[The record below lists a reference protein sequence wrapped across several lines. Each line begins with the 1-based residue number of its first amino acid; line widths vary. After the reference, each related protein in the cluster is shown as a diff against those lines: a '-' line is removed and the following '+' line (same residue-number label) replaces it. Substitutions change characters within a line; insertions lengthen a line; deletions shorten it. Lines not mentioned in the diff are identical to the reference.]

1 MKSVYGQNKATA
13 QKIKGPLKQVMLVE
27 SNPNYARMLFDMLRM
42 LGAEDITIYKDSEE
56 ALDKASMVPFSLIV
70 CSHQLPECDALTL
83 VKGLRR
89 STSPCRKSPVIT
101 IAGEITMSL
110 LNDIRDSGADEFM
123 RKPFTWG
130 DLQKRI
136 EHVALKARPWIE
148 AVGYVGPDRRRF
160 NSGDYNGPRK
170 RASDN
175 TDAKTA
181 QLEQSVR
188 ILKAAFEQFNADPV
202 QARRAMYAQ
211 LEVLVPAC
219 KFVTDPNFPDYVRT
233 ILTELRQDWPD
244 LNAIRPSVQGLVT
257 LMKIEDRR
265 PPSAA

>member
-1 MKSVYGQNKATA
+1 VYGQNKATA

-27 SNPNYARMLFDMLRM
+27 PNPHFARMLFDMLRM
-42 LGAEDITIYKDSEE
+42 LGAEEITQYRDHEE
-56 ALDKASMVPFSLIV
+56 ALDKASMVMFSLIV
-70 CSHQLPECDALTL
+70 CSHQPPECDALAL

-89 STSPCRKSPVIT
+89 SNAPCRKSPVIT
-101 IAGEITMSL
+101 IASEITMPL

-130 DLQKRI
+130 DLQKRV

-160 NSGDYNGPRK
+160 NSGDYSGPRK

-181 QLEQSVR
+181 QLEQAVR
-188 ILKAAFEQFNADPV
+188 ILNAAFKQYNADPV

-219 KFVTDPNFPDYVRT
+219 KFIPEAGFHADVRT
-233 ILTELRQDWPD
+233 ILTQMREEWPD
-244 LNAIRPSVQGLVT
+244 LNAIRPAVQNLVAF
-257 LMKIEDRR
+257 LKIEERKA
-265 PPSAA
+265 PSAA

>member
-1 MKSVYGQNKATA
+1 VYGQNKATA

-27 SNPNYARMLFDMLRM
+27 PNPHFARMLFDMLRM
-42 LGAEDITIYKDSEE
+42 LGAEEITHYRDNHE
-56 ALDKASMVPFSLIV
+56 ALDKASMVAFSLIV
-70 CSHQLPECDALTL
+70 CSHQPPECDALVL

-89 STSPCRKSPVIT
+89 SNSPCRKSPVIT
-101 IAGEITMSL
+101 IANEITMSL

-130 DLQKRI
+130 DLQKRV

-170 RASDN
+170 RASDK
-175 TDAKTA
+175 TDARAA
-181 QLEQSVR
+181 QLEQAVR
-188 ILKAAFEQFNADPV
+188 ILNAAFEQYNSDPV

-219 KFVTDPNFPDYVRT
+219 KFVPDPVFQAHVRT
-233 ILTELRQDWPD
+233 ILSQLREEWPD
-244 LNAIRPSVQGLVT
+244 LNAIRPAVQGLVT
-257 LMKIEDRR
+257 CLGIETRK
-265 PPSAA
+265 PPNAA